1 MSEIINI
8 KLNGNVVSGTKGEY
22 ILEVARRNNIKIPT
36 LCHDPRLDPFSSC
49 FVCVVEIEGLRGL
62 HPSCSTR
69 IQPGMNIITDSEKVH
84 Q

>member
-36 LCHDPRLDPFSSC
+36 LCHDPRLDPISS
-49 FVCVVEIEGLRGL
+49 
-62 HPSCSTR
+62 
-69 IQPGMNIITDSEKVH
+69 
-84 Q
+84 